1 MALGGGKGGWGAK
14 LEKLS
19 RVGSVGVEARL
30 FAFSVQRTAW
40 RR

>member
-19 RVGSVGVEARL
+19 CVGSVGVEARL
-30 FAFSVQRTAW
+30 FGISAQKTAW